1 MSTQALSILLVEDS
15 TPDAMLAQ
23 EYLAEGPGAGHTVTH
38 VVRAGDA
45 VRRLA
50 DGDIDVILLDLLL
63 PDAMGVE
70 CVAMI
75 REAAPQA
82 AIVVISGVDD
92 ENVTANALEAGAQG
106 YLLKDHISAEVLE
119 HALRVARARLL
130 AADGGE

>member
-23 EYLAEGPGAGHTVTH
+23 EYLAEGAGHTVTH
-38 VVRAGDA
+38 VVRAADA

-50 DGDIDVILLDLLL
+50 DGDIDVIHLDQLL
-63 PDAMGVE
+63 PDAMGVA

-92 ENVTANALEAGAQG
+92 ENVTASALEAGAQG
-106 YLLKDHISAEVLE
+106 YLLKDHINAEVLE

-130 AADGGE
+130 ATDGGE